1 MRRALSRNGV
11 RIRLTD
17 ERWEHIVERHPILEG
32 RLDDVMEALGD
43 PDLILRGSADEFLAV
58 CKDDDLYLVVVYRET
73 SPIDG
78 FIITSYL
85 TNQPVDRPI
94 LWKR

>member
-1 MRRALSRNGV
+1 MRSVISRNGV

-17 ERWEHIVERHPILEG
+17 ERWDHIAERHPILED
-32 RLDDVMEALGD
+32 RVDDVVATLSD
-43 PDLILRGSADEFLAV
+43 PDLILRGNDDEFLAV
-58 CKDDDLYLVVVYRET
+58 RREDDLYLVVVYRET
-73 SPIDG
+73 SPVDG

-85 TNQPVDRPI
+85 TNQPVDRPV